1 MKTVELRNATSLFIW
16 VALVAIVSAFFAGQ
30 TPADDT
36 RMKDIEREMKALT
49 QAIKSYSAEQRD
61 KAVSKAKSAMEK
73 LDGRIEAMQR
83 QLDKEWDQMDQSARQ
98 KMQASLHTLRTKR
111 NELAEWYG
119 GLKHSS
125 AEAWEEV
132 KKGFLESYRTLGE
145 AFKHARDE
153 F

>member
-1 MKTVELRNATSLFIW
+1 MKTIEFSNASPLFFW
-16 VALVAIVSAFFAGQ
+16 VALIAIVSASFAGQ
-30 TPADDT
+30 TLADNT
-36 RMKDIEREMKALT
+36 KMNNIEQEMDDLT
-49 QAIKSYSAEQRD
+49 QAIKSYSAQQRD
-61 KAVSKAKSAMEK
+61 EAVSKAKSAMEK
-73 LDGRIEAMQR
+73 LDGRIEAMQDK
-83 QLDKEWDQMDQSARQ
+83 LDKEWDQMDQSARQ
-98 KMQASLHTLRTKR
+98 KVQASLHTLRTKR

-145 AFKHARDE
+145 AFERARNE

>member
-1 MKTVELRNATSLFIW
+1 MKTVELRNATSLFVW
-16 VALVAIVSAFFAGQ
+16 VALVVIVSAFFAGQ
-30 TPADDT
+30 TLADDT
-36 RMKDIEREMKALT
+36 RMKDIEREMKDLT

-98 KMQASLHTLRTKR
+98 KMRASLHTLRTER

-132 KKGFLESYRTLGE
+132 KEGFLESYHTLGD
-145 AFKHARDE
+145 AFERARNE